1 MISVDLGQRYK
12 WVDPDSV
19 TPPMPIFNLGVY
31 ETHYVL
37 LIFFPY
43 YYYDYFILTVKKP
56 RIGEMK
62 NFQADIEF

>member
-1 MISVDLGQRYK
+1 MR
-12 WVDPDSV
+12 
-19 TPPMPIFNLGVY
+19 PIMFY
-31 ETHYVL
+31 